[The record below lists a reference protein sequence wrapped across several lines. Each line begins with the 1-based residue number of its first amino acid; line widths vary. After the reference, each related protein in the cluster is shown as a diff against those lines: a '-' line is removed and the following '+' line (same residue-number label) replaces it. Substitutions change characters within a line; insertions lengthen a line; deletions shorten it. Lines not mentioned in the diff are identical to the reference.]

1 MGSVIQKYK
10 KLISKVE
17 DLELN
22 KSHALIDL
30 ELSVDSRK
38 RLKKNRS
45 ILISK
50 NHLGAANYSKKD
62 IDELERMISKKSIE
76 INTYL
81 QQVKMLKR
89 EIAKTNQKLS
99 NLV

>member
-10 KLISKVE
+10 KLRRKVE
-17 DLELN
+17 ELELN
-22 KSHALIDL
+22 KSQAIIDL
-30 ELSVDSRK
+30 ELSVNSRK
-38 RLKKNRS
+38 NLKKSRC

-50 NHLGAANYSKKD
+50 NHLGVAKFSKKD
-62 IDELERMISKKSIE
+62 IDELERMISKKSTE
-76 INTYL
+76 ISTYL